1 MRWSKDNSVL
11 SYLFIII
18 ILSYLFIHIC
28 YTDIALFISI

>member
-11 SYLFIII
+11 SYLFINI